1 MLDFAKEYPKQNS
14 VLDVYLKNASI
25 GIVVL
30 ECNNVVTGVQICEYL
45 HTCYS
50 LQMIDYNKLRHG
62 IVDFLREIRNNYSK
76 DERNFCIY
84 NIPTNSD
91 TVDVVK
97 SLNISREL
105 LKNAQR
111 LVFVMPTL
119 LVRQIQRYEP
129 NLNDYIGL
137 YLDYNRH
144 SEEMPFLPVF
154 DVPFKKQFTK
164 PEQDSLKKEK
174 IRLAPNPTL
183 EQYFRYLD
191 QFNQRKLSKYEY
203 AKTLVPAFAQK
214 WEEASS
220 RKWASEDDRIQAEL
234 DLLYCTAT
242 ILAIQQYYNESDA
255 LFCKMLSVCLK
266 KYKYKQ
272 GIHLMRALEGVVYCN
287 YNVKEYDSAK
297 ERILLIIDILENDEN
312 PVEAWICR
320 LNSNYAA
327 CYIREKNYTK
337 AIELLENCYQRLKD
351 NNLLNLEREIR
362 INTNR
367 MICYI
372 AEGKSADLYADEWR
386 KTREDIEKNLGK
398 DNVYYANNLLIDA
411 WYVGVLMGDNITALE
426 EALEAL
432 EINKRLLGE
441 NVYGLATNYR
451 VLQALYE
458 QLGDENNAIQTK
470 RKCESILQNQRNN
483 N

>member
-62 IVDFLREIRNNYSK
+62 IVDFLREIGNNYSE

-105 LKNAQR
+105 LKNAKR

-137 YLDYNRH
+137 YLDCNKYSR
-144 SEEMPFLPVF
+144 EMPFLPVF

-164 PEQDSLKKEK
+164 PEQAKLKREK
-174 IRLAPNPTL
+174 IHLAPNPTL
-183 EQYFRYLD
+183 EQYFQYLD
-191 QFNQRKLSKYEY
+191 QFNQRKLSKYECT
-203 AKTLVPAFAQK
+203 KILMPAFAQK
-214 WEEASS
+214 WGEVSS
-220 RKWASEDDRIQAEL
+220 RTWTNDTDATQAKL
-234 DLLYCTAT
+234 DVLYRTAT
-242 ILAIQQYYNESDA
+242 ILAIQQYYDA
-255 LFCKMLSVCLK
+255 AERLFWNMLDVWGK
-266 KYKYKQ
+266 RYKLTQ
-272 GIHLMRALEGVVYCN
+272 ELQVMQALEGLSYSHYYLGK
-287 YNVKEYDSAK
+287 YNLVKEG
-297 ERILLIIDILENDEN
+297 ILLIIDILESNKS
-312 PVEAWICR
+312 PMEAWICR

-327 CYIREKNYTK
+327 CYIQEKNYAK
-337 AIELLENCYQRLKD
+337 AIELLENSYQRLREND
-351 NNLLNLEREIR
+351 LLNLEREIR

-367 MICYI
+367 MICYM
-372 AEGKSADLYADEWR
+372 AEGKCADLHESEWI
-386 KTREDIEKNLGK
+386 KTRERIEKDLGK
-398 DNVYYANNLLIDA
+398 DNVYYANNLLMHA
-411 WYVGVLMGDNITALE
+411 WYKGILMGDNSAALE
-426 EALEAL
+426 EASEAL

-441 NVYGLATNYR
+441 NAYGLAVNYR
-451 VLQALYE
+451 VLQALYD
-458 QLGDENNAIQTK
+458 QLGDEPNSMQAK
-470 RKCESILQNQRNN
+470 KKCESILQNQRNL
-483 N
+483 